1 MTGRAAGDD
10 LRYDTVSFLS
20 DYGRTDEFV
29 GVVHSVLHQL
39 CPGVRVVDV
48 THDVPAFDVR
58 AGGLALARSV
68 QYLAP
73 GVVLAVVDPGVG
85 TARRRIA
92 VEVGDGASVL
102 VGPDN
107 GLLAPAV
114 AMVGGASRAVVL
126 TDTSHHLEAAG
137 PLFDGRDVFA
147 PVAARLCA
155 GVPLEEFG
163 EPIDPAALVPGLMGV
178 SRLEDDGTIAAE
190 VLWVDRFGNVQ
201 LNLGPDDLPPGT
213 ESVELRLG
221 GSRHTA
227 RRVRAFSEVTPGGLG
242 LAVDS
247 YGMLAVV
254 ADRSSAAEEL
264 RAAAGD
270 EVVVSVLGE
279 VGDPAVTTAVQIG
292 RAPAPASAPASAGDP
307 TSRGEDF

>member
-1 MTGRAAGDD
+1 MSRPLG
-10 LRYDTVSFLS
+10 FLT
-20 DYGRTDEFV
+20 DYGPGTEHV
-29 GVVHSVLHQL
+29 GALHAVAATIA
-39 CPGVRVVDV
+39 PGSDRVDLA
-48 THDVPAFDVR
+48 HDVPPGDVR
-58 AGGLALARSV
+58 WGSILVERLVRLMPRQSV
-68 QYLAP
+68 TTC
-73 GVVLAVVDPGVG
+73 VVDPGVG
-85 TARRRIA
+85 TGRRA
-92 VEVGDGASVL
+92 VALELEWGKVV

-114 AMVGGASRAVVL
+114 AMVGGATRAVSL
-126 TDTSHHLEAAG
+126 TDTSHHLDAPG

-155 GVPLEEFG
+155 GVPLEDLG
-163 EPIDPAALVPGLMGV
+163 EPVDPAGLMPGLMPGA
-178 SRLEDDGTIAAE
+178 REEPDGTIVAE

-221 GSRHTA
+221 GSRYTA

-270 EVVVSVLGE
+270 EVVVSVLGD

-292 RAPAPASAPASAGDP
+292 RAPAPASAGDP
-307 TSRGEDF
+307 TSRGENF